1 VQYRTVVVGKFQITK
16 LKQEKQI
23 NHTVNLAYSLS
34 NIVPLT
40 SLYVPLGCPQ
50 SKFPGYIN
58 LDPALQWYKSAL
70 LSVAVETCTL
80 PTRLRDSCG
89 TGRLGK
95 LDDLASLLN
104 ANGGQKIASLSMTVH
119 NPNPSASGLC
129 RPSASDEEF
138 GLSWNLG
145 GYEFS
150 GIAKRPQSVQGHES
164 HVFATAEV
172 VRVSNN
178 DRARVVATADASEL
192 LSGRHDAVFERW
204 VRILY
209 SFAQR
214 FLSPLPC
221 VLLLSGKKEIFPSP
235 IYAWPT

>member
-1 VQYRTVVVGKFQITK
+1 M
-16 LKQEKQI
+16 
-23 NHTVNLAYSLS
+23 S
-34 NIVPLT
+34 NTVPLT

-80 PTRLRDSCG
+80 PTRLRDSFG
-89 TGRLGK
+89 AGRLGK

-119 NPNPSASGLC
+119 NPNPSTSGLC
-129 RPSASDEEF
+129 RLSASDEEF

-150 GIAKRPQSVQGHES
+150 GIAKRPQSVQGHEG
-164 HVFATAEV
+164 HVFARAEV
-172 VRVSNN
+172 VRVPDD
-178 DRARVVATADASEL
+178 DRARVVATADASKL
-192 LSGRHDAVFERW
+192 PSGHNDAVFERW
-204 VRILY
+204 VRIFY
-209 SFAQR
+209 SFPPR
-214 FLSPLPC
+214 FLSPCPACCGFREGRRTLYP
-221 VLLLSGKKEIFPSP
+221 LYTLGQLSYLTDSGAPRIESHDYQRP
-235 IYAWPT
+235 IARLFTA

>member
-1 VQYRTVVVGKFQITK
+1 M
-16 LKQEKQI
+16 
-23 NHTVNLAYSLS
+23 S

-80 PTRLRDSCG
+80 PTRLRDSFG
-89 TGRLGK
+89 AGRLGK
-95 LDDLASLLN
+95 LDDLASFLN

-119 NPNPSASGLC
+119 NPNPSTSGLC
-129 RPSASDEEF
+129 RLSASDEEF

-150 GIAKRPQSVQGHES
+150 GIAKRPQSVQGHEG
-164 HVFATAEV
+164 HVFARAEV
-172 VRVSNN
+172 VRVPDD
-178 DRARVVATADASEL
+178 DRARVVATADASKL
-192 LSGRHDAVFERW
+192 PSGHNDAVFERW
-204 VRILY
+204 VRIFY
-209 SFAQR
+209 SFPPR
-214 FLSPLPC
+214 FLSPCPACCGFREGRRTLYP
-221 VLLLSGKKEIFPSP
+221 LYTLGQLSYLTDSGAPRIESHDYQRP
-235 IYAWPT
+235 IARLFTA